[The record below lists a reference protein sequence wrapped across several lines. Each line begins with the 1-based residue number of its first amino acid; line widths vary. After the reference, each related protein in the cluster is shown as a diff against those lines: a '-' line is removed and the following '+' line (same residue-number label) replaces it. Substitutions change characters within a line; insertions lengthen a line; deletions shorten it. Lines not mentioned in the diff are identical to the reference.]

1 MLAMKIQ
8 HAPRVVPARLG
19 AAWLTE
25 GFRLFHRQPLI
36 WFLTLFAYWAGL
48 VILAMVPLLGLV
60 APLVLTPGL
69 GFGFVALALA
79 VDRQEMPM
87 PLLLVSGFR
96 SDKAKPLLQMGLLYF
111 LGLVVVLV
119 LAWMVDGGS
128 LFRAMSQ
135 SPEELTDPTISMD
148 PSLQWGLI
156 VAVLGYLP
164 VLMAFWFAP
173 QLLVWGQFPV
183 VKALFYSFFAVWRN
197 RAAFF
202 VYGLS
207 WLALFVFLSLLVSAF
222 TSLAGLSQQAV
233 FTLLMPITFILIAV
247 AHGSFYASTRD
258 VFGPTPE
265 MPGPDLR
272 LVSSQ
277 DSNRLRNAETSDDSK
292 SAPPHDSDRPSESNS
307 PEKKD

>member
-8 HAPRVVPARLG
+8 PDPRVVNSRLG
-19 AAWLTE
+19 LAWLME

-48 VILAMVPLLGLV
+48 VILAMVPLLGLI
-60 APLVLTPGL
+60 APLILTPGL
-69 GFGFVALALA
+69 GFGFVALAYA

-96 SDKAKPLLQMGLLYF
+96 SDKAKLLLQMGLLYF

-119 LAWMVDGGS
+119 LAWVVDGGS

-173 QLLVWGQFPV
+173 QLVVWGQFPLA
-183 VKALFYSFFAVWRN
+183 KALFYSFFAVWRN
-197 RAAFF
+197 RRAFF
-202 VYGLS
+202 VYGVS
-207 WLALFVFLSLLVSAF
+207 WVGLFVFLSLLVSAF
-222 TSLAGLSQQAV
+222 SLAGLSQQAV

-258 VFGPTPE
+258 VFGIFPQSNEPA
-265 MPGPDLR
+265 LR
-272 LVSSQ
+272 LVPSGKTF
-277 DSNRLRNAETSDDSK
+277 DEPAFDEPSNGQEGSGEPKD
-292 SAPPHDSDRPSESNS
+292 PQ
-307 PEKKD
+307 KKD

>member
-8 HAPRVVPARLG
+8 PAPRVVAARLG
-19 AAWLTE
+19 MVWLME

-48 VILAMVPLLGLV
+48 VILAMIPLLGLV
-60 APLVLTPGL
+60 APLLLTPGL
-69 GFGFVALALA
+69 GFGFVALAYA
-79 VDRQEMPM
+79 IDRKEMPM

-111 LGLVVVLV
+111 AGLVVVLV
-119 LAWMVDGGS
+119 LAWTVDGGS
-128 LFRAMSQ
+128 LFRAMSR

-156 VAVLGYLP
+156 VAVLGYMP

-173 QLLVWGQFPV
+173 QLLVWGQYPV
-183 VKALFYSFFAVWRN
+183 AKALFYSFFAVWRN
-197 RAAFF
+197 RRAFF
-202 VYGLS
+202 VYGLC
-207 WLALFVFLSLLVSAF
+207 WFALLIFLSLLVSAF

-233 FTLLMPITFILIAV
+233 FTFLMPITFILIAV

-258 VFGPTPE
+258 VFATFTESKEPN
-265 MPGPDLR
+265 LR
-272 LVSSQ
+272 LVPTGEAAQ
-277 DSNRLRNAETSDDSK
+277 DPDPIEPTENPASPNN
-292 SAPPHDSDRPSESNS
+292 

>member
-8 HAPRVVPARLG
+8 PDPRVVNSRLG
-19 AAWLTE
+19 LAWLME

-48 VILAMVPLLGLV
+48 VILAMVPLLGLI
-60 APLVLTPGL
+60 APLILTPGL
-69 GFGFVALALA
+69 GFGFVALAYA

-96 SDKAKPLLQMGLLYF
+96 SDKAKLLLQMGLLYF

-173 QLLVWGQFPV
+173 QLVVWGQFPLA
-183 VKALFYSFFAVWRN
+183 KALFYSFFAVWRN
-197 RAAFF
+197 RRAFF
-202 VYGLS
+202 VYGVS
-207 WLALFVFLSLLVSAF
+207 WVGLFVFLSLLVSAF

-258 VFGPTPE
+258 VFGIFPQANEPS
-265 MPGPDLR
+265 LR
-272 LVSSQ
+272 LVPSGK
-277 DSNRLRNAETSDDSK
+277 TSDESTFDE
-292 SAPPHDSDRPSESNS
+292 PSNS
-307 PEKKD
+307 QEGSGEPKDPQKKD

>member
-1 MLAMKIQ
+1 
-8 HAPRVVPARLG
+8 
-19 AAWLTE
+19 
-25 GFRLFHRQPLI
+25 
-36 WFLTLFAYWAGL
+36 
-48 VILAMVPLLGLV
+48 
-60 APLVLTPGL
+60 
-69 GFGFVALALA
+69 
-79 VDRQEMPM
+79 M

-128 LFRAMSQ
+128 LFRAVSQ

-156 VAVLGYLP
+156 VAILGYLP
-164 VLMAFWFAP
+164 VLMAFWYAP
-173 QLLVWGQFPV
+173 QLVVWGQFPV
-183 VKALFYSFFAVWRN
+183 AKALFYSFFAVWRN
-197 RAAFF
+197 RRAFL

-207 WLALFVFLSLLVSAF
+207 WFALFIFLSLLVSAF
-222 TSLAGLSQQAV
+222 TTLAGLSQQAV

-258 VFGPTPE
+258 VFGTFPE
-265 MPGPDLR
+265 PKEPNLR
-272 LVSSQ
+272 LVPNNEASEES
-277 DSNRLRNAETSDDSK
+277 DSGEPSNDPRNANTPD
-292 SAPPHDSDRPSESNS
+292 H